1 MTPFSEQDARF
12 MARAIQLAKK
22 GLYTTHPNPRVGC
35 VIVKNGGM
43 IGEGFTS
50 PVGQAHAE
58 VNALRGLSLQQT
70 TGATAYVTLE
80 PCSHT
85 GRTPPCSQALI
96 KAGVARV
103 VVATQDP
110 NPQVSGSGLKQLEAA
125 GIEVVVGLM
134 EEQSKALLGGFIKR
148 METGLPWVSVKLAM
162 SLDGRTAMASG
173 ESKWITGAEARRDV
187 QLLRAKS
194 SAVLTGLGTVLAD
207 DPSMNVRLN
216 CSELGVPEVRQPVRV
231 ILDPQCD
238 TPTDAKL
245 LSLAGEVWIV
255 TSQSDTIKAGA
266 LAEQGATI
274 IQVDS
279 QDNDRLPLLAV
290 CKALA
295 AREINEVHVE
305 AGATLC
311 GAFIQAELVDELVV
325 YMAPVLMGSQARG
338 LLSMPGLDKM
348 CDRIELQIKDI
359 RAIGDDWRIIALPK
373 YKPTAF

>member
-1 MTPFSEQDARF
+1 MRFSEQDARF

-35 VIVKNGGM
+35 VIVKDND
-43 IGEGFTS
+43 IISEGFTS

-58 VNALRGLSLQQT
+58 VNALRGLSLEQT

-96 KAGVARV
+96 TSCVARV

-110 NPQVSGSGLKQLEAA
+110 NPQVSGSGLKQLEEA
-125 GIEVVVGLM
+125 GIEVSVGLM
-134 EEQSKALLGGFIKR
+134 EEQSKALLNGFIKR

-173 ESKWITGAEARRDV
+173 ESKWITGPDARRDV
-187 QLLRAKS
+187 QFLRAKS

-216 CSELGVPEVRQPVRV
+216 HVELDVPEVRQPVRV

-238 TPTDAKL
+238 TPPESKL
-245 LSLAGEVWIV
+245 FSLDGDVWIV
-255 TSQSDTIKAGA
+255 TSQSDSSKAQVLSAKGA
-266 LAEQGATI
+266 EI

-279 QDNDRLPLLAV
+279 EHAERLPLLEV
-290 CKALA
+290 CRELA
-295 AREINEVHVE
+295 KREINEVHVE

-311 GAFIQAELVDELVV
+311 GAFIQEGLVDELVI
-325 YMAPVLMGSQARG
+325 YMAAHLMGSEARG
-338 LLSMPGLDKM
+338 LLNMPGLDKM
-348 CDRIELQIKDI
+348 SDRTELQIKDI

-373 YKPTAF
+373 LKPSAL

>member
-1 MTPFSEQDARF
+1 MSFSEQDARF
-12 MARAIQLAKK
+12 MARALQLAKK

-35 VIVKNGGM
+35 VIVKNNEI

-58 VNALRGLSLQQT
+58 VNALRDLTLQQT

-96 KAGVARV
+96 TANVGRV

-110 NPQVSGSGLKQLEAA
+110 NPQVSGSGLKQLEEA
-125 GIEVVVGLM
+125 GVDVSVGLM
-134 EEQSKALLGGFIKR
+134 EAESKALLNGFIKR

-162 SLDGRTAMASG
+162 SLDGRSAMASG
-173 ESKWITGAEARRDV
+173 ESKWITGADARRDV
-187 QLLRAKS
+187 QFLRAKS

-207 DPSMNVRLN
+207 DPSMNVRL
-216 CSELGVPEVRQPVRV
+216 SAEELGVAEVRQPVRV
-231 ILDPQCD
+231 ILDPQCN
-238 TPTDAKL
+238 TPPESKL
-245 LSLAGEVWIV
+245 FSLEGEVWIL
-255 TSQSDTIKAGA
+255 TSQSDSDKAQALKAKGA
-266 LAEQGATI
+266 EI

-279 QDNDRLPLLAV
+279 EHADRLPLLEV
-290 CKALA
+290 CRTLA
-295 AREINEVHVE
+295 KREINEIHVE

-311 GAFIQAELVDELVV
+311 GAFIQAGLVDELMI
-325 YMAPVLMGSQARG
+325 YMAAHLMGSEARG
-338 LLSMPGLDKM
+338 LLNMPGLDKM
-348 CDRIELQIKDI
+348 SDRTELQIKDI

-373 YKPTAF
+373 LKPNAL